1 MGTAELLTAEPYRA
15 DNHMGK
21 QQRINRRS
29 RQFFVASV
37 LSFVLYRSGRARWI
51 DVHRHAIRLGHRAGV
66 ENWGSDEAAQ
76 LLEMIVE
83 EGLLVEEKNP
93 LGFRVW
99 LTVPGHESRRGTS
112 SSPK

>member
-1 MGTAELLTAEPYRA
+1 MGTAELLAAELLGP

-37 LSFVLYRSGRARWI
+37 LSFVLYRNGRARWI
-51 DVHRHAIRLGHRAGV
+51 DAHRHAIRLGCRAGV
-66 ENWGSDEAAQ
+66 ESWGSDEAAQ

-83 EGLLVEEKNP
+83 EGLLIEEKNS
-93 LGFRVW
+93 LGFRIW
-99 LTVPGHESRRGTS
+99 LTVPDYESRRGTS
-112 SSPK
+112 SRPK

>member
-1 MGTAELLTAEPYRA
+1 MGTAELLKAELLSR

-37 LSFVLYRSGRARWI
+37 LAFVMYRGGRARWI
-51 DVHRHAIRLGHRAGV
+51 DVHRHAIRLGHRAGF
-66 ENWGSDEAAQ
+66 EKWGSDEAAQ
-76 LLEMIVE
+76 LLADLCDQQ
-83 EGLLVEEKNP
+83 LLVEEKNG

-99 LTVPGHESRRGTS
+99 IKLP
-112 SSPK
+112 

>member
-1 MGTAELLTAEPYRA
+1 
-15 DNHMGK
+15 MGK

-37 LSFVLYRSGRARWI
+37 LSFVLYRGGRARWV
-51 DVHRHAIRLGHRAGV
+51 DVHRHAVRLGHRAGV
-66 ENWGSDEAAQ
+66 ENWGSDEAAR
-76 LLEMIVE
+76 LLCLIVG
-83 EGLLVEEKNP
+83 EGLLIEEKNP

-99 LTVPGHESRRGTS
+99 LTVPDHESIRGTS

>member
-1 MGTAELLTAEPYRA
+1 MGTAELLAAEPYLA

-37 LSFVLYRSGRARWI
+37 LSFVLYRNGRARWI

-66 ENWGSDEAAQ
+66 ESWGSDEAAQ
-76 LLEMIVE
+76 LLCLIVG
-83 EGLLVEEKNP
+83 EGLLVEEKNT

-99 LTVPGHESRRGTS
+99 LTVPDHESIRGTS